1 MSRYVWASKQMAQI
15 KEGEHIHRALVAH
28 TTMYLALYQLNIER
42 FLEENPKIRKDL
54 REGGVNVVIDVS
66 KCQKETETR
75 GKVNHKNFM

>member
-28 TTMYLALYQLNIER
+28 TTMYLALYQLYIER
-42 FLEENPKIRKDL
+42 FLEENLRDL
-54 REGGVNVVIDVS
+54 REGGVNVVINVS